1 MALVKKIYLIGD
13 AKSPST
19 NQWLQMTAD
28 RATADAALAAAGE
41 GATFKEVIVRPQRR
55 NN

>member
-1 MALVKKIYLIGD
+1 MSKVTKVYLIGD

-28 RATADAALAAAGE
+28 RPTADAALAAAGE
-41 GATFKEVIVRPQRR
+41 GATFKEVTVRPQRR
-55 NN
+55 KN